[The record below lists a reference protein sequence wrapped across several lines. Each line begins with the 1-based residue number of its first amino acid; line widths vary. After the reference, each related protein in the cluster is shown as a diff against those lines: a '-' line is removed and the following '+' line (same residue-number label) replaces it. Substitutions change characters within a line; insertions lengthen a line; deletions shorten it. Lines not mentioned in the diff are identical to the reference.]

1 MEKNST
7 QLIRRISHHEADNNT
22 ESRTIVV
29 TKDRIDFET
38 CLKCRSMYRF
48 VQSIVSKRGQM
59 DDEIDDRCISYFGLV
74 SVLSVQS
81 ARQKA
86 NQSQIERK
94 GKRRDFIIRKLQ
106 KHFSANVTE
115 YTYSTELR
123 MKPEPEV
130 VVSRATLERACAFH
144 QPAGS
149 VDIRS
154 GTHVPRLYRA
164 RAFILPH

>member
-1 MEKNST
+1 MEKNGT
-7 QLIRRISHHEADNNT
+7 QLIRRISHHEADNNP
-22 ESRTIVV
+22 ESRTTVV

-48 VQSIVSKRGQM
+48 VQSIVSKRRQM
-59 DDEIDDRCISYFGLV
+59 DDEINERCISYFGLT

-86 NQSQIERK
+86 NHSQIERK
-94 GKRRDFIIRKLQ
+94 TEKYEIIKLQ
-106 KHFSANVTE
+106 KHFTVNVTE
-115 YTYSTELR
+115 YTCSTELR

-130 VVSRATLERACAFH
+130 VVSRATLERACAFY